1 MYACIK
7 HIGKYENS
15 YKSYEK
21 LKNIYMKMNIK
32 LLEIHMKRVYL
43 TFFCESNE
51 DNYMTEISI
60 QVSR

>member
-1 MYACIK
+1 
-7 HIGKYENS
+7 S

-21 LKNIYMKMNIK
+21 LKKYIYENEYKIIGNSYEESI
-32 LLEIHMKRVYL
+32 LD
-43 TFFCESNE
+43 FFCESNE

>member
-1 MYACIK
+1 
-7 HIGKYENS
+7 
-15 YKSYEK
+15 
-21 LKNIYMKMNIK
+21 MKMNIK
-32 LLEIHMKRVYL
+32 LLEIRMRRVYL